1 MLRSHLAVVG
11 LVSYSELDE
20 RTGIT
25 GHLLTGLQNNTQQ
38 VLQTEEE
45 TSCRFN
51 VVHAHQVYWLIQVTL
66 KLECDFHQWDDIS
79 CTW

>member
-1 MLRSHLAVVG
+1 MLSWDLCPTLNWTNG
-11 LVSYSELDE
+11 LGSLVTFLPDY
-20 RTGIT
+20 RTT
-25 GHLLTGLQNNTQQ
+25 TQQ

-66 KLECDFHQWDDIS
+66 KLECDFHQWDDVS